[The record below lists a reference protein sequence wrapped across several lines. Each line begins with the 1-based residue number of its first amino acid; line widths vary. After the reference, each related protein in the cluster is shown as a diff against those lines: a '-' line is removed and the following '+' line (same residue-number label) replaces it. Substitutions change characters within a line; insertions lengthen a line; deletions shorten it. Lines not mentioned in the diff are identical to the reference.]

1 MNTLSVFIRWP
12 TSLPDVAMLRTDDTL
27 ATLRRTVVERRLRN
41 VGTIGLTALREAL
54 GVCPGRASPRGPPLG
69 RGPPLA
75 RRAMGAYND
84 REDDL
89 KREVDTAE
97 LMVELIVDGIMLNGS
112 DGTTLA
118 ACGVGDGTTVTVAMR
133 AISKADL
140 SPVARLLLRCDE
152 DSNARTVL
160 GGGASST
167 SERTRQAH
175 EEEASPM
182 ASEAKSDADAVG
194 RSLSDRRGYSGHTR
208 QLVDVDGEFVRWSC
222 CGSNDPSPASPCLR
236 STASDHEQDGHQRDI
251 ANTTAS
257 GQKRGQE
264 LEQGQGRGQ
273 GQGHGH
279 AASALSAG
287 HITHSNA
294 DMLVSTPHFVSDST
308 HDTGRTGA
316 ICDRGEEKRSMQSV
330 QPMLSPR
337 SLPPLSNASP
347 SLLSSPSSPSHP
359 FDSPA
364 SRRRSR
370 GRAADT
376 TRTSRQVV
384 DMADVSVEGPA
395 LLQESVVASMR
406 CLGTTVAL
414 LLQLEAIVAEQT
426 DVGLSGK
433 LPGKLSGG
441 GITEAHLRERYGNA
455 CMNEVLDL
463 SPHRSKLVTFEG
475 TFTEWTCCHSSNS
488 NPMSSCK
495 GGRRGDGHTA
505 GCGVLSASLLEHA
518 TNLMGKAHALRYH
531 YAGRGEG

>member
-1 MNTLSVFIRWP
+1 
-12 TSLPDVAMLRTDDTL
+12 
-27 ATLRRTVVERRLRN
+27 
-41 VGTIGLTALREAL
+41 
-54 GVCPGRASPRGPPLG
+54 
-69 RGPPLA
+69 
-75 RRAMGAYND
+75 
-84 REDDL
+84 
-89 KREVDTAE
+89 
-97 LMVELIVDGIMLNGS
+97 
-112 DGTTLA
+112 
-118 ACGVGDGTTVTVAMR
+118 
-133 AISKADL
+133 
-140 SPVARLLLRCDE
+140 
-152 DSNARTVL
+152 
-160 GGGASST
+160 
-167 SERTRQAH
+167 
-175 EEEASPM
+175 M
-182 ASEAKSDADAVG
+182 ASETKADADAVG
-194 RSLSDRRGYSGHTR
+194 RSLADRRGYSGHTR
-208 QLVDVDGEFVRWSC
+208 QLVDVDGEFLRWSC

-236 STASDHEQDGHQRDI
+236 STASDPEQDGHQRGI

-257 GQKRGQE
+257 GQERRQE
-264 LEQGQGRGQ
+264 LEQGQ
-273 GQGHGH
+273 GH

-294 DMLVSTPHFVSDST
+294 DMLVSTPHSVSEST
-308 HDTGRTGA
+308 HGTGRTGA
-316 ICDRGEEKRSMQSV
+316 ICDRGEEKRAMQSV

-347 SLLSSPSSPSHP
+347 SLLSSPPSPSHP
-359 FDSPA
+359 IASPA

-384 DMADVSVEGPA
+384 GMADVSVEGPA

-531 YAGRGEG
+531 YAGRGED